1 MAEHPSAASPD
12 APRPGAGEARFA
24 IVTPRLFD
32 GDRLRGPA
40 AVLVEAGR
48 IVAVGMPGDVPGAM
62 PVHRLPDGALLA
74 PGFIDVQVNGGGG
87 VLLNDEP
94 TADGMAA
101 IARAHRRHGTTGLLP
116 TLISDTPEVMA
127 AAVAAAREGVRHP
140 GVLGLHVEG
149 PFFNPLRKG
158 VHRADMIRPPM
169 SADLEILSGLAG
181 LPAAVVTLAPEMAP
195 AGFVAGLTRHGIRV
209 CAGHS
214 EASAAQVRAAMAEGL
229 SGVTHLFNAMA
240 PMTARVPGLA
250 GTALTDPGLFVGLI
264 ADGLTV
270 GPPMFDLA
278 VRAIG
283 PSRLMLVTD
292 AMPSVGSPSDRFM
305 LMGREIVLRDGI
317 LLAPDGTLAGAH
329 LGLDEA
335 VRNAIALTGASLRD
349 ALAMAS
355 RTPASFLGL
364 AGSHGRIAP
373 AFAADLVALDPA
385 LRVLGTWIAGI
396 WQAA

>member
-1 MAEHPSAASPD
+1 MTEHPSAASPD

-127 AAVAAAREGVRHP
+127 AAVAAARDGVRHP

-158 VHRADMIRPPM
+158 VHRADMIRPPQP
-169 SADLEILSGLAG
+169 ADLEILAGLAG

-270 GPPMFDLA
+270 GPALFDLA

-292 AMPSVGSPSDRFM
+292 AMPSVGAPSDRFM

-335 VRNAIALTGASLRD
+335 VRNAVALTGASLRD

-355 RTPASFLGL
+355 RAPAAFLGL

-373 AFAADLVALDPA
+373 AFVADLVALDPA
-385 LRVLGTWIAGI
+385 LQVLGTWIAGT
-396 WQAA
+396 WEAA